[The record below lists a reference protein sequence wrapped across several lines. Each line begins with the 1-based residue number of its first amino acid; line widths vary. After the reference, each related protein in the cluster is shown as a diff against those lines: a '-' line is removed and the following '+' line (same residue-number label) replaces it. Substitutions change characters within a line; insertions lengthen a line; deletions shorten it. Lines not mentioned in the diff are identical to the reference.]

1 MKKVVKRRRGKV
13 IKKRKDAQLKAAT
26 LSLAAK
32 SKYKTIL
39 SLSKII
45 FMKKKKK
52 IYQLINETGDLLR
65 FVACCY

>member
-45 FMKKKKK
+45 FMKKKKST
-52 IYQLINETGDLLR
+52 N
-65 FVACCY
+65 